1 VTALR
6 LYGIARADEQPARRS
21 EDTRPERR
29 SRAEEA
35 AALEGQLAFRNLV
48 ALVRPAA
55 SARPALADDD
65 VRAHHTAVAA
75 AFARHGV
82 LPAPPGTVFRSDAA
96 LRKWMELH
104 YVTLGDALDFVD
116 GRAAARVHVAPRGGP
131 SNVAVAPAPAGD
143 AAGDAFRTLRRLA
156 AASVTLS
163 GDGASASASFL
174 VERARWGAFLDAVAE
189 EDARNAALAVTVTGP
204 WPPYD
209 FVRMQFG
216 G

>member
-1 VTALR
+1 MTALR
-6 LYGIARADEQPARRS
+6 LYGIARAEEAPARRS
-21 EDTRPERR
+21 DDSRPERR
-29 SRAEEA
+29 TRRDEEDA
-35 AALEGQLAFRNLV
+35 VDGQLAVRNLV
-48 ALVRPAA
+48 ALVEPAA

-65 VRAHHTAVAA
+65 VRAHHAAVAA

-131 SNVAVAPAPAGD
+131 SDAVAPTPAGD
-143 AAGDAFRTLRRLA
+143 AAGDVFRALRRLA

-174 VERARWGAFLDAVAE
+174 VERARWGAFMDAVAE
-189 EDARNAALAVTVTGP
+189 EDARGGALAVTVSGP